1 MSDEHPKFSSLI
13 TQYLPLIFHHFYK
26 KTTMK
31 KFCIILFIA
40 FVNFKGN
47 LLAQTNPIIT
57 RDVIFCYANEP
68 LTTNIYALLVTYAT
82 ANNVT
87 VTKADSLSCIP
98 NTFWIQLTGHQ
109 SDVLAVVNGISR
121 TPPQDNPS
129 QPIIGQMGILR
140 AIRLPEPRRTD
151 TISLF
156 DNSCLTTRTGDLKP
170 VIVALID
177 GGIEASNLTLANSHT
192 AYFAPYLWHHPATQ
206 AIGYDFT
213 SADINTYPTD
223 SLGHGTNI
231 AGLMVDMFKR
241 FNATNVRLMILKT
254 QNRSGTGRLWDIFRA
269 IDKAVCNGANIVNMS
284 LSGTTIRDTTN
295 KGALN
300 NLIQW
305 LGESKKILVVAAAGN
320 NNTNVSTSDKLYYA
334 GSFSQPNLINVAA
347 LAPSGDSLWASSNY
361 GATIDIAAPG
371 VNIPC
376 LQPFSTPV
384 FKSGTSISTAYVSAV
399 AAILATY
406 RTTQT
411 FDFVSVKTAI
421 INGAVK
427 SLIGS
432 RNVSSHGWLNTCGA
446 LNNLKLIQG
455 LMSNTTVNNKISYA
469 LGSALQ
475 VYPNPFDNEVNIVFS
490 LNAPQR
496 VELHVFN
503 IVGQEVW
510 SQSLTGTTGE
520 NQVNCRINNLSKGLF
535 TFVVKTENYQWVQK
549 VVKN

>member
-1 MSDEHPKFSSLI
+1 
-13 TQYLPLIFHHFYK
+13 
-26 KTTMK
+26 MK
-31 KFCIILFIA
+31 KICISLFIT
-40 FVNFKGN
+40 
-47 LLAQTNPIIT
+47 LLCSNVKLSAQTNPIIT
-57 RDVIFCYANEP
+57 RDFIICYANEP
-68 LTTNIYALLVTYAT
+68 LTTSIYASLVTYAT
-82 ANNVT
+82 ANNVA

-109 SDVLAVVNGISR
+109 SDVLTVVNGISR

-129 QPIIGQMGILR
+129 QPIIGQMSGSGV
-140 AIRLPEPRRTD
+140 IRTPEPRRTD

-156 DNSCLTTRTGDLKP
+156 DNSCLATRTGDLRP

-177 GGIEASNLTLANSHT
+177 GGIEAANLTMTNSHT
-192 AYFAPYLWHHPATQ
+192 AYFSPYLWHHPTTQ

-213 SADINTYPTD
+213 NIDINTYPVD
-223 SLGHGTNI
+223 SAGHGTNI

-241 FNATNVRLMILKT
+241 FNVTNARLMILKT
-254 QNRSGTGRLWDIFRA
+254 QNRSGAGRLWDVFRA

-284 LSGTTIRDTTN
+284 LSGTTVRDTTN

-347 LAPSGDSLWASSNY
+347 LSPSGDSLWAASNY

-376 LQPFSTPV
+376 IQPFSTPV
-384 FKSGTSISTAYVSAV
+384 FKSGTSISTAYVTAA
-399 AAILATY
+399 AAILASY
-406 RTTQT
+406 RSTQT
-411 FDFVSVKTAI
+411 FDFVTIKTAI

-427 SLIGS
+427 SLIGN
-432 RNVSSHGWLNTCGA
+432 RNVSSRGWLNTCGA
-446 LNNLKLIQG
+446 LTYLKQGLISKIATTNNKNTLKLDD
-455 LMSNTTVNNKISYA
+455 T
-469 LGSALQ
+469 LQ
-475 VYPNPFDNEVNIVFS
+475 VYPNPFDNEVNIVFT
-490 LNAPQR
+490 LDTPQSI
-496 VELHVFN
+496 ELHVFN
-503 IVGQEVW
+503 IVGQELW
-510 SQSLTGTTGE
+510 SQSLAGVTGV
-520 NQVNCRINNLSKGLF
+520 NQVSCPISNLSKGVF
-535 TFVVKTENYQWVQK
+535 TFMVKTATERWIQK